1 MTSVPPVLVAGPSG
15 GVYVETR
22 SPPPPVDADG
32 EADSEADGAAD
43 SDADADGAAD
53 SEAEADGAA
62 DDGASDEGAVVGAV
76 VGAALDGAVVGGAA
90 DGDGDAVVP
99 EHAANAMVAHASR
112 LNRRFCIQDPP
123 RSGASD
129 SHCHGTD
136 SRGARLSGSPAIC
149 SQITADT
156 GLRERR
162 NHARYELRST
172 LRVLWRGGPRVSND
186 DTTGRSG
193 DPVPFADCAPTL
205 AQSPRR

>member
-1 MTSVPPVLVAGPSG
+1 MTSVPPVFVAGPSG
-15 GVYVETR
+15 GVYDETR
-22 SPPPPVDADG
+22 SGPPPVEDDG
-32 EADSEADGAAD
+32 DADSEADAVGATD
-43 SDADADGAAD
+43 SEAEADGAAD

-62 DDGASDEGAVVGAV
+62 DDGAADDGAVVGAV
-76 VGAALDGAVVGGAA
+76 VGAALEGAA
-90 DGDGDAVVP
+90 LGAAAEGAGVVVVP
-99 EHAANAMVAHASR
+99 EQAANAMVAHASR

-123 RSGASD
+123 RSSASD

-172 LRVLWRGGPRVSND
+172 LPGTMETR
-186 DTTGRSG
+186 
-193 DPVPFADCAPTL
+193 PTCVK
-205 AQSPRR
+205 